1 MKQRL
6 LLALLV
12 LFASVGTM
20 WGEEPAPDGGG
31 EGGTP
36 SANSFTFTVEKGK
49 TAKVTFARI
58 ANDFDLAA
66 PSDPDANDATITVSN
81 NVLQVDNS
89 QGTGSKNVTV
99 SGGTYEKITFSTGII
114 SISFTSGNGDLKALV
129 INGGS
134 SDGIL
139 TSLVGV
145 GGHLNSTLTSLTI
158 GVNKLPFVPAKTAK
172 MTTYSISEQYPS
184 FVGYTA
190 NTKPSNQAVHIKL
203 ANLLPT
209 NSGFLGT
216 DSENDKDENYSLE
229 SWRVKTGTDS
239 KGNPTYSADGSAH
252 TSPAAKNVYYFYKGG
267 TTSGTFV
274 ENSNGYEY
282 VGDSDYL
289 CDVVFSATS
298 PWPGLKIKNVPVK
311 VKAASYTFN
320 KPTYSPSNT
329 AGTLLVNG
337 TEMPNKESGVKKGTE
352 YILTPQPA
360 EGYAFDKFESS
371 GFTIVEDKNIQAWK
385 ATVNGKTDS
394 EVSVKAI
401 FKALTQT
408 VTIQN
413 PDNGILVV
421 KDGSTVLSSE
431 AQVATGKTLTI
442 ELTPNEGYS
451 LYKAYVNG
459 EALTTPDSEAS
470 TSSTT
475 VYKYTVT
482 SAEKIIISA
491 SFARKTQDRLIIQWK
506 GTTSEG
512 STDLQNLQ
520 LKSLTVNGNA
530 TNDRDEVDGYFIRK
544 FNVSFNTKPTI
555 SIEMEPK
562 HQLASILYGDE
573 EIPFDQVGKDNGT
586 TGAKYL
592 VSNFTMPNKEVV
604 FVLNITTKSDAKIV
618 VSSTES
624 SGSGTYTYNKNLVY
638 DGTAQKLEYT
648 TIPNNLSNVVV
659 KYSKATGTPVWS
671 DVPFTDAGTYQAK
684 FERAADETYEA
695 AKVYNSTAG
704 TTEITN
710 GIVKYEIS
718 AADVIITTKP
728 SVSWNK
734 DAGKYVI
741 SGNPVVQYVRGTS
754 KQTIDSKKYV
764 WTVGTMNNNSFEE
777 KTTAP
782 GMVGDKYQ
790 AEVVT
795 LRLQLKKNTSLD
807 YNSSTNKDENFA
819 EATYVDVKATAE
831 VDNTSSVTVEILT
844 SKMPKGTSLTMMNG
858 AESLGTKAT
867 VTAGTK
873 ITFVKNPNTNAY
885 KVHRVDAQGNPLDY
899 SDSNPVDLSTN
910 GTSATGTAMYFCLFG
925 SAVADKAELVLVSAK
940 DDDHI
945 YDGQVQQFDTEVI
958 TVKNKSTNAEVDNLS
973 WNDATITYKEDAI
986 GQTTTAPK
994 NAGTY
999 TVTISRPEDGTY
1011 KAFTATGTMIIK
1023 QAEPTIINWPNTT
1036 EGDPAKIGKGQP
1048 LSSAILTG
1056 GVASCKGSF
1065 EWVSPATVVNA
1076 NGQYAI
1082 KFVSKDSNY
1091 KDVVSPDDAYVEISN
1106 ESILSIAS
1114 DETYTITVKGSD
1126 GKEYKNGQTVPV
1138 GITLTFTVTP
1148 ASTYKLKTL
1157 YVNGKAIS
1165 GSTYTTTAGPIAVK
1179 AEMEQ
1184 EFTVSVSTTLK
1195 GIELVLPSSN
1205 VVKKGASY
1213 SFSVKGLA
1221 ADLANLVVSDGTN
1234 IYTGTNGAYTIS
1246 NITANKTITVTM
1258 KAGTVPTQ
1266 VEAVIEANLSTQGK
1280 SMGTVTVTK
1289 ISSLRADA
1297 VDSSTQK
1304 FYYGDKIRVTATPAA
1319 GCRFVG
1325 WEGRTETSSVID
1337 VLITETSYKFKAVF
1351 AGSPTGA
1358 EVIEGVDIYG
1368 SNGEIVVKC
1377 DGAARITIVSMNGQS
1392 KQQEISGDTRIPAG
1406 AGIYGIVFEQ
1416 GNNVMRTKV
1425 AVK

>member
-20 WGEEPAPDGGG
+20 WGADDTRTLTLTVAKGGSLTVSFNPATKIQVGEETEMTSRTSYQLTSTQLTQETNTITIDVAELATTG
-31 EGGTP
+31 EGE
-36 SANSFTFTVEKGK
+36 S
-49 TAKVTFARI
+49 
-58 ANDFDLAA
+58 
-66 PSDPDANDATITVSN
+66 ATINDRTVTIS
-81 NVLQVDNS
+81 
-89 QGTGSKNVTV
+89 GSK
-99 SGGTYEKITFSTGII
+99 I
-114 SISFTSGNGDLKALV
+114 SKVETSGDFMTALDIKSVGLTDLDIAS
-129 INGGS
+129 GA
-134 SDGIL
+134 
-139 TSLVGV
+139 T
-145 GGHLNSTLTSLTI
+145 HLTSLTI
-158 GVNKLPFVPAKTAK
+158 GDNALPFGEVPMSTSYTKK
-172 MTTYSISEQYPS
+172 YSIGAQSP
-184 FVGYTA
+184 A
-190 NTKPSNQAVHIKL
+190 NLTGFASNIQPSNKPVHISLSNLGLL
-203 ANLLPT
+203 ADN
-209 NSGFLGT
+209 NA
-216 DSENDKDENYSLE
+216 DDIDNNYSLE

-320 KPTYSPSNT
+320 EPTYSPSNT

-337 TEMPNKESGVKKGTE
+337 TEMPNKESDVKKGTE

-459 EALTTPDSEAS
+459 EALTDDQKDTDAT

-491 SFARKTQDRLIIQWK
+491 SFARKTQDKLIIQWK
-506 GTTSEG
+506 GTTSG
-512 STDLQNLQ
+512 STVNNDQLDNL
-520 LKSLTVNGNA
+520 SVNGVTGTTSDPQA
-530 TNDRDEVDGYFIRK
+530 GYLIRK

-555 SIEMEPK
+555 SIEMKPK

-573 EIPFDQVGKDNGT
+573 EIPFDQVSKDNGT

-604 FVLNITTKSDAKIV
+604 FVLNITTKSEAKIV
-618 VSSTES
+618 VPSTAS
-624 SGSGTYTYNKNLVY
+624 SGTYTYNKDLVY

-659 KYSKATGTPVWS
+659 KYSKVPESAVWS

-695 AKVYNSTAG
+695 AKVYNSTAA
-704 TTEITN
+704 EASVIEE
-710 GIVKYEIS
+710 GIVKYTIK
-718 AADVIITTKP
+718 ATDVIITTKP

-734 DAGKYVI
+734 DAGKYVV

-764 WTVGTMNNNSFEE
+764 WTVGSLSGTTFTPGM
-777 KTTAP
+777 TTAP
-782 GMVGDKYQ
+782 ATDASGKYM
-790 AEVVT
+790 AKVVT
-795 LRLQLKKNTSLD
+795 LCLQLKKNTSQD
-807 YNSSTNKDENFA
+807 YSEDNYDTNFA

-873 ITFVKNPNTNAY
+873 ITFVKNPNTY
-885 KVHRVDAQGNPLDY
+885 TVYRVDAQGNKLG
-899 SDSNPVDLSTN
+899 DSPSDLSST
-910 GTSATGTAMYFCLFG
+910 GTVAEGTAMYFCLFG
-925 SAVADKAELVLVSAK
+925 DAVADKEELVLVSAK
-940 DDDHI
+940 DDDNE
-945 YDGQVQQFDTEVI
+945 YNGQVQQFNTNVI
-958 TVKNKSTNAEVDNLS
+958 KVNNKSTNAEVNSLS
-973 WNDATITYKEDAI
+973 WAYATITYKEDAT

-999 TVTISRPEDGTY
+999 TVTISRPEDATY

-1023 QAEPTIINWPNTT
+1023 QAEPTIIKWPNTT
-1036 EGDPAKIGKGQP
+1036 GGDPAKIGKGQP

-1065 EWVSPATVVNA
+1065 EWVSPTTVVNA
-1076 NGQYAI
+1076 GGKYAI

-1195 GIELVLPSSN
+1195 GIELVLPSSST
-1205 VVKKGASY
+1205 VKKGESY

-1258 KAGTVPTQ
+1258 KAGTAPTQ

-1325 WEGRTETSSVID
+1325 WEGRTETISVID
-1337 VLITETSYKFKAVF
+1337 VVITETSYKFKAVF

>member
-1 MKQRL
+1 MTLTVAKGGSLTVSFNPATKFQ
-6 LLALLV
+6 
-12 LFASVGTM
+12 VGTETEM
-20 WGEEPAPDGGG
+20 TSRTSYQLNSSQLTEE
-31 EGGTP
+31 T
-36 SANSFTFTVEKGK
+36 NT
-49 TAKVTFARI
+49 I
-58 ANDFDLAA
+58 
-66 PSDPDANDATITVSN
+66 TITVDQLETTGESATIK
-81 NVLQVDNS
+81 DRTITIS
-89 QGTGSKNVTV
+89 GSK
-99 SGGTYEKITFSTGII
+99 I
-114 SISFTSGNGDLKALV
+114 SKVATSGDFMTALDIRNVGLTDLA
-129 INGGS
+129 IASGATH
-134 SDGIL
+134 L
-139 TSLVGV
+139 TSLIIGDNALPFGKVPQSTSYTKKYSIGAQSPANLT
-145 GGHLNSTLTSLTI
+145 GFASNSTAS
-158 GVNKLPFVPAKTAK
+158 NKP
-172 MTTYSISEQYPS
+172 
-184 FVGYTA
+184 
-190 NTKPSNQAVHIKL
+190 VHISL
-203 ANLLPT
+203 SNLGLL
-209 NSGFLGT
+209 NV
-216 DSENDKDENYSLE
+216 NDQADIDNNYALE

-239 KGNPTYSADGSAH
+239 QGKDIYSADGSAH
-252 TSPAAKNVYYFYKGG
+252 TNSAAKNVYYFYKGG

-274 ENSNGYEY
+274 ENSTNEY

-329 AGTLLVNG
+329 ASTLLVDG
-337 TEMPNKESGVKKGTE
+337 TEMSDKISGVTKGTE

-385 ATVNGKTDS
+385 ATVNGKTNS

-421 KDGSTVLSSE
+421 KDGTTVLSSE
-431 AQVATGKTLTI
+431 AKVATGKTLTI

-451 LYKAYVNG
+451 LYNAYVNG
-459 EALTTPDSEAS
+459 VALTNADKDNEAS

-475 VYKYTVT
+475 VYKYKVT

-491 SFARKTQDRLIIQWK
+491 SFARKTQDKLIIQWK
-506 GTTSEG
+506 GTTNGSPVTNDQLAYLSVNGVTATGDNATTEG
-512 STDLQNLQ
+512 SYL
-520 LKSLTVNGNA
+520 V
-530 TNDRDEVDGYFIRK
+530 RK

-555 SIEMEPK
+555 SIEMETGY
-562 HQLASILYGDE
+562 QLASILYGDE

-604 FVLNITTKSDAKIV
+604 FVLNITTKSEAKIV
-618 VSSTES
+618 VPSDAQFKYSKS
-624 SGSGTYTYNKNLVY
+624 MVY

-659 KYSKATGTPVWS
+659 KYSKVPDNGQVAVWS

-704 TTEITN
+704 TTEITD
-710 GIVKYEIS
+710 GIVKYTIG

-734 DAGKYVI
+734 TAGKYVI

-764 WTVGTMNNNSFEE
+764 WEVVTYNSTNSQYEV
-777 KTTAP
+777 KTSAP
-782 GMVGDKYQ
+782 ALIGGKYQ

-795 LRLQLKKNTSLD
+795 LRLQLKKNTSEV
-807 YNSSTNKDENFA
+807 YSASNKDGNFT
-819 EATYVDVKATAE
+819 EATYIDVKATAE
-831 VDNTSSVTVEILT
+831 VDNTSSVTVEILS

-867 VTAGTK
+867 VTADTK
-873 ITFVKNPNTNAY
+873 ISFVKNPDNGNY

-899 SDSNPVDLSTN
+899 DSNNTPIDLSTI
-910 GTSATGTAMYFCLFG
+910 GTTAQGTAMYFCLFG
-925 SAVADKAELVLVSAK
+925 AAVADKAELVLVSAK
-940 DDDHI
+940 DDNHE
-945 YDGQVQQFDTEVI
+945 YDGQVQQFKTTEI
-958 TVKNKSTNAEVDNLS
+958 KVKKKSDNTDVTS
-973 WNDATITYKEDAI
+973 SVTWTDATITYKEDAT

-999 TVTISRPEDGTY
+999 TVTISRPEDATY

-1023 QAEPTIINWPNTT
+1023 QAEPNIIKWPNFEST
-1036 EGDPAKIGKGQP
+1036 DPAKIGKGQP

-1056 GVASCKGSF
+1056 GVASCKGIF
-1065 EWVSPATVVNA
+1065 EWVSPTTVVNA
-1076 NGQYAI
+1076 NGQYAT
-1082 KFVSKDSNY
+1082 KFTSQDTNY
-1091 KDVVSPDDAYVEISN
+1091 KDVVCPTDKTAYVEISN

-1114 DETYTITVKGSD
+1114 DDTYTITVKGSD
-1126 GKEYKNGQTVPV
+1126 GKEYKSGQTVPV
-1138 GITLTFTVTP
+1138 GITLTFTVNP
-1148 ASTYKLKTL
+1148 AATYKLKAL
-1157 YVNGKAIS
+1157 YVNGVAIS
-1165 GSTYTTTAGPIAVK
+1165 GNTYKTTAGPIAVK

-1195 GIELVLPSSN
+1195 GIQLVLPSSS
-1205 VVKKGASY
+1205 VVKKGESY

-1234 IYTGTNGAYTIS
+1234 IYTGSNGAYMIS
-1246 NITANKTITVTM
+1246 NITANKTISVTM
-1258 KAGTVPTQ
+1258 KAGTAPTQ

-1297 VDSSTQK
+1297 VDSSIQK

-1337 VLITETSYKFKAVF
+1337 VTITETSYKFKAVF